1 MDENTIK
8 QSIDDE
14 VTIPK
19 TEPQHVVNDV
29 VKDVVKERHHRAAWR
44 PERRLLGS
52 TN

>member
-8 QSIDDE
+8 QSIEGD
-14 VTIPK
+14 VTIPEV
-19 TEPQHVVNDV
+19 EPQHVAKDV
-29 VKDVVKERHHRAAWR
+29 VKDVVKERHHRAAWW